1 MGKSTVWNA
10 VLGFRELLPTDNG
23 QACTSAII
31 EVLWNPS
38 ENPAATF
45 QAKIVFLQAC
55 DWQAEVEQLYTDVES
70 LARKDAGD
78 DDGLDV
84 ELETRIDAVM
94 EKVRAVYPFIDN
106 KQDLKRMTAEKLM
119 NHENVNNLGKELV
132 FNGTDL
138 EKFASQIREFIVSSV
153 GGGNFAP
160 WPLVKIAQIFVKA
173 EILRDGLVLVDIP
186 GNMDTNA
193 ARNSLA
199 QNYQKEL
206 SVNCILSESKRA
218 ASDQTAQIALNAT
231 YQRHLQL
238 DGHWKANRIIFV
250 VVRTD
255 ESITVEDH
263 IAKNPEVAK
272 SLGRTFEQE
281 RNWTSRKCALEN
293 EINEV
298 EASISKKTKVV
309 TSLNKDLRQLW
320 TWLNNDSDFKGIPL
334 GVKRKGGSEL
344 LEAGKYYPPSFSALH
359 SLT

>member
-38 ENPAATF
+38 EDPAAIF
-45 QAKIVFLQAC
+45 QAKIVFLQAR
-55 DWQAEVEQLYTDVES
+55 DWQAEVEQLYTDVEA

-138 EKFASQIREFIVSSV
+138 HKFASQIREFLVSSV

-173 EILRDGLVLVDIP
+173 EILKDGLVLVDIP

-206 SVNCILSESKRA
+206 SVNCILS
-218 ASDQTAQIALNAT
+218 ASRERQAIKPPRLPSTQRTRDIYSWMVTGKPIASSSSLCEQT
-231 YQRHLQL
+231 
-238 DGHWKANRIIFV
+238 
-250 VVRTD
+250 
-255 ESITVEDH
+255 S
-263 IAKNPEVAK
+263 P
-272 SLGRTFEQE
+272 
-281 RNWTSRKCALEN
+281 
-293 EINEV
+293 
-298 EASISKKTKVV
+298 
-309 TSLNKDLRQLW
+309 
-320 TWLNNDSDFKGIPL
+320 
-334 GVKRKGGSEL
+334 
-344 LEAGKYYPPSFSALH
+344 
-359 SLT
+359 